1 MCLTINWNCSQVTV
15 FICYNHNRWRGWD
28 YGDSCFCDE
37 NCKVLVSIA
46 AEQISGSWVW
56 FFGSVKK
63 IFRSQSQMQL
73 FSNNIMVI
81 YFWAED
87 LLLQPSLEM
96 NNEPV
101 QGLDFL
107 IVPRLRIIFS
117 LEKKTLLLL
126 EIGDEDGRTPILIY
140 ELKIEHH
147 QGAVEQW
154 YISPYTLYHSQTPS
168 IRIPPHDRHPVSK
181 SHRRPDRSGIR
192 RVHDDTECNYPV
204 RRNRYQTDWTDR
216 RRGRLRRLYTS
227 LPPSSVAAPGTRGIS
242 RMCGT
247 GFKSTFWLINETG
260 RFVRR
265 NKKIIGAL
273 DRWWGQGCRGRAWGN
288 WRSLRGGKG

>member
-1 MCLTINWNCSQVTV
+1 
-15 FICYNHNRWRGWD
+15 
-28 YGDSCFCDE
+28 
-37 NCKVLVSIA
+37 
-46 AEQISGSWVW
+46 
-56 FFGSVKK
+56 
-63 IFRSQSQMQL
+63 
-73 FSNNIMVI
+73 MVI

-117 LEKKTLLLL
+117 LEKKTLFLL

-204 RRNRYQTDWTDR
+204 RRNRYQTD
-216 RRGRLRRLYTS
+216 
-227 LPPSSVAAPGTRGIS
+227 
-242 RMCGT
+242 
-247 GFKSTFWLINETG
+247 
-260 RFVRR
+260 
-265 NKKIIGAL
+265 
-273 DRWWGQGCRGRAWGN
+273 
-288 WRSLRGGKG
+288 